1 VHFTTDDGQG
11 GRAAAPIWGRF
22 MKYVYEDPAIALP
35 IEYFRQPEN
44 VERDTICTET
54 KKIATEF
61 CPTREEE
68 VFNKKYS
75 PGKCDVHTS
84 WRPKDSG
91 NSKNSINF

>member
-1 VHFTTDDGQG
+1 
-11 GRAAAPIWGRF
+11 

-44 VERDTICTET
+44 VERDTICTES

-61 CPTREEE
+61 CPTRTVEI
-68 VFNKKYS
+68 FNKKYS
-75 PGKCDVHTS
+75 PGKCDIHTS